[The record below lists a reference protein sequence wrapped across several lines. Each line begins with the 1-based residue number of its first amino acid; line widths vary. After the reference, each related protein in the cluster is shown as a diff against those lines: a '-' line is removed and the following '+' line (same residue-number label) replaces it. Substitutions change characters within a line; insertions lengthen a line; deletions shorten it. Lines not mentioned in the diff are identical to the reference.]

1 MVLERSKTARLKAGL
16 LFAHLVKRKI
26 LPLEDF
32 CTGFE
37 EILSQA
43 DDLTIDIPKIWDYL
57 PELIGKNSVCC

>member
-1 MVLERSKTARLKAGL
+1 MVLERSKTARLGAGL
-16 LFAHLVKRKI
+16 LFAHLIKQKI
-26 LPLEDF
+26 LSLKDY

-57 PELIGKNSVCC
+57 PELLGKS